1 MTADGF
7 TKSRSGGPACPPRG
21 RHVGRPLRRGV
32 ENSSLRTG
40 LENRPLRR
48 GLESGSRRGGPA
60 CPPRAG
66 LLLSIALIALS
77 PLVTPA
83 QGRANFSGTW
93 RMTSADPPV
102 PAGRGRG
109 AGGGGIGGP
118 YAETML
124 AQAPDTMILTQDATT
139 ITAQIGSAKIVYTL
153 DDKTTELPPGD
164 VMAFKSRAHWNGAT
178 LHLHYKQG
186 MNWGRDVLT
195 LSGTTLTLVRDL
207 ESGGQST
214 TRALTYARLP

>member
-1 MTADGF
+1 MM
-7 TKSRSGGPACPPRG
+7 KSR
-21 RHVGRPLRRGV
+21 
-32 ENSSLRTG
+32 
-40 LENRPLRR
+40 
-48 GLESGSRRGGPA
+48 
-60 CPPRAG
+60 
-66 LLLSIALIALS
+66 LLLLLALVALW
-77 PLVTPA
+77 PAMTPA
-83 QGRANFSGTW
+83 QGSANFSGTW
-93 RMTSADPPV
+93 KMASVDPPV

-109 AGGGGIGGP
+109 AAGGGIGGP

-124 AQAPDTMILTQDATT
+124 AQAPDTLVITQTP
-139 ITAQIGSAKIVYTL
+139 TAVTVQIGSTTIAYTL

-195 LSGTTLTLVRDL
+195 LSGPTLTVVRDL

-214 TRALTYARLP
+214 TRTLTYAKNQVPLP

>member
-1 MTADGF
+1 M
-7 TKSRSGGPACPPRG
+7 
-21 RHVGRPLRRGV
+21 
-32 ENSSLRTG
+32 
-40 LENRPLRR
+40 
-48 GLESGSRRGGPA
+48 
-60 CPPRAG
+60 
-66 LLLSIALIALS
+66 ALIALS
-77 PLVTPA
+77 PVVTLA

-93 RMTSADPPV
+93 KIASVDPPV

-109 AGGGGIGGP
+109 AAGGGIGGP

-124 AQAPDTMILTQDATT
+124 AQAPETMILTQDATT

-153 DDKTTELPPGD
+153 DDSTTELPPGD

-178 LHLHYKQG
+178 LHLHYKQA

-214 TRALTYARLP
+214 TRTLTYNKTS